1 MPRSMPNATNPPA
14 TPSLRHFLR
23 RVLPTLAT
31 IAGVALFVAAGH
43 WQQGRMHD
51 KEALRA
57 QQDAAAQSPPLEFAE
72 LHTQSDW
79 ASLRYRRVFATGT
92 FDARRQILVDNKV
105 HDGRVGY
112 DVVTPLMLADGRT
125 VLVDRGWIAQGVSRA
140 ELPSAPPPEGVI
152 GISGRIALPA
162 SGYLE
167 LERESGAG
175 PVWQNLDP
183 ARFAA
188 ASGIAVLPVVIEQIA
203 PMGPDSL
210 VRDWPA
216 PDSGVE
222 KHRIYMMQWYAF
234 AGLAVALW
242 LYFHLWRTGKHD
254 G

>member
-1 MPRSMPNATNPPA
+1 MPNAMNPPA
-14 TPSLRHFLR
+14 PPSFRHFLLR
-23 RVLPTLAT
+23 LLPTVAT

-57 QQDAAAQSPPLEFAE
+57 QQEAAARYPPLGLAE
-72 LHTQSDW
+72 LPTQSDW
-79 ASLRYRRVFATGT
+79 TSLRYRRVHATGT
-92 FDARRQILVDNKV
+92 FDARRQILIDNKV
-105 HDGRVGY
+105 RDGRAGY
-112 DVVTPLMLADGRT
+112 DVVTPLTLADGRT
-125 VLVDRGWIAQGVSRA
+125 VLVDRGWIAQGASRSD
-140 ELPSAPPPEGVI
+140 LPAAPPPPGVI
-152 GISGRIALPA
+152 SVSGRIALPA
-162 SGYLE
+162 SDYLE
-167 LERESGAG
+167 LKSESGSE

-203 PMGPDSL
+203 PTGPDSL

-234 AGLAVALW
+234 AALAVALW
-242 LYFHLWRTGKHD
+242 LYLHLRRGKERN

>member
-1 MPRSMPNATNPPA
+1 MPNATNPPA
-14 TPSLRHFLR
+14 NPSLRHFLR

-31 IAGVALFVAAGH
+31 IAGVVLFVAAGH

-51 KEALRA
+51 KEAQRA
-57 QQDAAAQSPPLEFAE
+57 QQDAAAQSPPLGFAE
-72 LHTQSDW
+72 TPTQSDW
-79 ASLRYRRVFATGT
+79 ASLRYRRVFAAGT
-92 FDARRQILVDNKV
+92 FDAKRQILIDNKV

-112 DVVTPLMLADGRT
+112 DVVTPLTLADGRT
-125 VLVDRGWIAQGVSRA
+125 VLVDRGWIAQGASRGA
-140 ELPSAPPPEGVI
+140 LPAAPPPEGVTS
-152 GISGRIALPA
+152 ISGRIALPA

-167 LERESGAG
+167 LERESGSG

-188 ASGIAVLPVVIEQIA
+188 ASGIAVLPMVIEQIA
-203 PMGPDSL
+203 PTGPDSL

-216 PDSGVE
+216 SESGVE

-242 LYFHLWRTGKHD
+242 LYFHHRRTEKHD